1 VPKTPSFEL
10 DVKPIFAAHC
20 VRCHG
25 AGGTLNADPRA
36 PDKNAPSDGYLDR
49 YADKSDC
56 TPDAAGDVPPT
67 CERGALSEAK
77 NGYLKLYLHFTN
89 QLRMPLAPSEPLTS
103 WELETVDNW
112 LAETPTAMP

>member
-1 VPKTPSFEL
+1 MRGLSALGSIALAATLASCEEPVPQTPTFAL

-36 PDKNAPSDGYLDR
+36 PDKNAPPDGYLDR

-67 CERGALSEAK
+67 CERGALSEVK
-77 NGYLKLYLHFTN
+77 
-89 QLRMPLAPSEPLTS
+89 
-103 WELETVDNW
+103 
-112 LAETPTAMP
+112 